1 MNDTIGHDTIEA
13 VLPLHACDHGR
24 FALLRLTLD
33 RFWNGGTIHVI
44 VRPQDVDSTH
54 AILGEDHRFHLVNED
69 LLIGS
74 ATFRLP
80 ALGWC
85 TQQILKLAASRI
97 VGSDFYLTLDADCL
111 LVRAVSRQDLVRNER
126 GLVEYDRPNHR
137 AAWYQAS
144 SRILGLPTTV
154 PERNVSVTPFVLHT
168 ETVRA
173 LTKHMAKLAHER
185 KAPSWQQMLLRRLGW
200 TEYTLYHLFGISQGL
215 WDTYHELEGSR
226 LIGPSIWFKNDTE
239 KWDASKAFEG
249 KQKFY
254 FVVVQSKTNI
264 DPDWVKARVAPYLL

>member
-1 MNDTIGHDTIEA
+1 MNDAIDRNAIEA
-13 VLPLHACDHGR
+13 VLPLHAHDHDR
-24 FALLRLTLD
+24 FALLRLTVD

-44 VRPQDVDSTH
+44 VRPEDMDSTR
-54 AILGEDHRFHLVNED
+54 AILGKDQRFHIVNEN

-80 ALGWC
+80 VFGWH

-111 LVRAVSRQDLVRNER
+111 LVRAVSRQALVRNER

-144 SRILGLPTTV
+144 SRILGIPTTV

-173 LTKHMAKLAHER
+173 LTKRMANLAQER
-185 KAPSWQQMLLRRLGW
+185 GAPSWQQMLLRRLGW
-200 TEYTLYHLFGISQGL
+200 TEYTLYHLFAISEGS
-215 WDTYHELEGSR
+215 WDAHHELEESC
-226 LIGPSIWFKNDTE
+226 LIGPSVWFKNETE

-249 KQKFY
+249 KRPFY

-264 DPDWVKARVAPYLL
+264 DPDWVKSRVAPYLL